1 MRRTGA
7 NARPARAPKAP
18 LRFAAEEK
26 YATGQSPSAI
36 RRLLRQQ
43 AEREQ
48 ANDDDSV
55 QPGVMTGTE
64 FVAREKKAAEDAGM
78 SRQREKAP
86 KYESDAARPKKV
98 TLPPGWTPSS
108 KKEAEAYL
116 KNLNY
121 DELNEVM
128 RLHFYAFFSGGGG
141 FKGVGKDAA
150 VEFIRAYGLVVGPW
164 HKHGFPGMCNSEA
177 LGKQRFAKA
186 AQESNAKSHDDATMD
201 RLERLGLSKDEQTH
215 AASYHDHVGD
225 DLLAKAFLEGEDV
238 PRGKAIPK
246 KIQEWLPLE
255 VDICVD
261 CGRRRELVRVEHA
274 KGGEHD
280 GARREPPCWADNIGE
295 RANCDMAVDAAYEE
309 GETLTEVGCDA
320 VPKSHFTTFHDSL
333 VDFYSGTPISYAC
346 GSPLRSGPARPPR
359 TRHCSPRPRP

>member
-7 NARPARAPKAP
+7 NAWPARAPKAP
-18 LRFAAEEK
+18 RRFADEEK

-177 LGKQRFAKA
+177 LGKRRQVKA
-186 AQESNAKSHDDATMD
+186 SQDNAQKRHDDATF
-201 RLERLGLSKDEQTH
+201 GLLKKYGT
-215 AASYHDHVGD
+215 D
-225 DLLAKAFLEGEDV
+225 DLDEIIHRIYDASDSKEEFQECIDLDLRDLNIDMDV
-238 PRGKAIPK
+238 VRRSEQVQHFAVQFIPK
-246 KIQEWLPLE
+246 
-255 VDICVD
+255 V
-261 CGRRRELVRVEHA
+261 
-274 KGGEHD
+274 
-280 GARREPPCWADNIGE
+280 
-295 RANCDMAVDAAYEE
+295 
-309 GETLTEVGCDA
+309 
-320 VPKSHFTTFHDSL
+320 SS
-333 VDFYSGTPISYAC
+333 
-346 GSPLRSGPARPPR
+346 
-359 TRHCSPRPRP
+359 